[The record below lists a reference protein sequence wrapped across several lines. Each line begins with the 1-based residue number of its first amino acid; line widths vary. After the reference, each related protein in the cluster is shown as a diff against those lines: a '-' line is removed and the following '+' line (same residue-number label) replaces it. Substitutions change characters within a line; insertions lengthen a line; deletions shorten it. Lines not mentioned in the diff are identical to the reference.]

1 MDSAIFTKNI
11 LYCIIYIY
19 NKSVQIRR
27 VNICSVEQREE
38 IMTLHQEKTEDT
50 FWILIKRDRCNTRYF
65 SRETAKKGKYA
76 SSVHYADHYSSE
88 EEAVANMPKDSE
100 GWEAL
105 HVTWLKVQKA
115 RNETV

>member
-1 MDSAIFTKNI
+1 
-11 LYCIIYIY
+11 
-19 NKSVQIRR
+19 
-27 VNICSVEQREE
+27 
-38 IMTLHQEKTEDT
+38 MTLHQTKTEDA

-88 EEAVANMPKDSE
+88 EEAVKNMPKDSE

-105 HVTWLKVQKA
+105 HVTWLKTQKA
-115 RNETV
+115 KKEDV